1 MTRYSNISEKEL
13 VEKVLKRLDR
23 DWHINQEVYGKNQ
36 FGEKYRI
43 DAIIKP
49 KDVTEWKKK
58 DVSFGLE
65 FKKIPLHTKELN
77 EMFYQCYVYQRVDW
91 KDHGRIPIL
100 YCPPVRNNPRAKESI
115 LHLASRWGI
124 GELVNLPHY
133 KLSVVF
139 NYTHRAWSELH
150 GVEHLGKT
158 SDFKDYVKL
167 EK

>member
-1 MTRYSNISEKEL
+1 MTKYNKTSEKEL
-13 VEKVLKRLDR
+13 VEKVIDKLSPFWNIEK
-23 DWHINQEVYGKNQ
+23 EVYGKNQ
-36 FGEKYRI
+36 FGERYRI
-43 DAIIKP
+43 DAIITP

-58 DVSFGLE
+58 DISFGIE
-65 FKKIPLHTKELN
+65 FKKIPLHTKQLT
-77 EMFYQCYVYQRVDW
+77 EMFYQCYVYQRTDW
-91 KDHGRIPIL
+91 NNYGRIPIL

-124 GELVNLPHY
+124 GELLNHPVY

-139 NYTHRAWSELH
+139 NFEHRAWSELN
-150 GVEHLGKT
+150 GVEKLGKD